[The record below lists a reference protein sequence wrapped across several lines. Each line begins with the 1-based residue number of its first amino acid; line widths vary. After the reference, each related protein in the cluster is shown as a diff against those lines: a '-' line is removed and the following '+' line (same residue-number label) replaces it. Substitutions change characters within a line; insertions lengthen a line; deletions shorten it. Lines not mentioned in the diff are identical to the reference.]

1 MKCQDV
7 RRALSLLVDGQLALT
22 ESAIIQ
28 AHLLGC
34 AECRKEVERLHIL
47 AGVRARAKHRRATV
61 ATLVAMAVV
70 LAVAAGGGF
79 YVYQGSLPDFLPWD
93 STPAPPR
100 TATPTAPVPE
110 LAEPVAPASAP
121 APRPSPPLPARSKA
135 AIEAAPW
142 GTAPPT
148 AESVPRAPRPAATAE
163 APPEDRMPT
172 TQARPPAV
180 LNAPPDAEAMPT
192 QGPSRPVPRSRP

>member
-7 RRALSLLVDGQLALT
+7 RRTLSLLVDGQLALT

-28 AHLLGC
+28 GHLLGC
-34 AECRKEVERLHIL
+34 AECRKEVDRLQVL

-61 ATLVAMAVV
+61 ATLVAMAVL

-79 YVYQGSLPDFLPWD
+79 YIYQGSLPDFPPWG

-100 TATPTAPVPE
+100 TAAPTAPVPE
-110 LAEPVAPASAP
+110 PVAPVAPAPAP

-135 AIEAAPW
+135 AVEATPW

-148 AESVPRAPRPAATAE
+148 AESVPRATRPAATAE

-192 QGPSRPVPRSRP
+192 QAPSRPVPRSRP

>member
-7 RRALSLLVDGQLALT
+7 RRTLFLLVDGQLALT
-22 ESAIIQ
+22 EWAIIQ

-34 AECRKEVERLHIL
+34 AECRKEGDRLQVL

-61 ATLVAMAVV
+61 ATLAAVAVV
-70 LAVAAGGGF
+70 LAVAAGSGF
-79 YVYQGSLPDFLPWD
+79 YIYQGSLPDFPPWG

-100 TATPTAPVPE
+100 TVTPTAP
-110 LAEPVAPASAP
+110 AEPVAPVAAP
-121 APRPSPPLPARSKA
+121 VPRPSPPLPARSKVA
-135 AIEAAPW
+135 VEATPW
-142 GTAPPT
+142 GTVAPT
-148 AESVPRAPRPAATAE
+148 AESVPRATRPAATAE
-163 APPEDRMPT
+163 APTEDRMPT

-192 QGPSRPVPRSRP
+192 QAPSRPVPRSRP

>member
-7 RRALSLLVDGQLALT
+7 RRTLSLLVDGQLALT
-22 ESAIIQ
+22 EWAIVQ
-28 AHLLGC
+28 GHLLGC
-34 AECRKEVERLHIL
+34 AECRKEADRLHVL

-61 ATLVAMAVV
+61 ATLAAVAVV
-70 LAVAAGGGF
+70 LAVAAGSGF
-79 YVYQGSLPDFLPWD
+79 YIYQGSLPDFSPWG
-93 STPAPPR
+93 STPASPR
-100 TATPTAPVPE
+100 TAAPPAPAPE
-110 LAEPVAPASAP
+110 PAEPVAPAPAP
-121 APRPSPPLPARSKA
+121 APRPSPPPPARSKA
-135 AIEAAPW
+135 AVEATPW

-148 AESVPRAPRPAATAE
+148 AESVPRATRPAATAE

-192 QGPSRPVPRSRP
+192 QAPSRPVPRSRP